1 MKILLVT
8 LLFIPF
14 LGFSQKPNEEIDLSK
29 IHVLIDTEFN
39 DINKAI
45 FKIDD
50 VVYPP
55 SVAMSLNSDDF
66 ENVNVIKNDPN
77 FPNGILKIKTKNNI
91 KINPITLKDLVSKYT
106 KLSGNQNIYNVNN
119 QIINEK
125 SNEYLIDENNVLSI
139 TIKEIDKADLKFN
152 YIKIN
157 TKSKENIEDFKKSKL
172 RVKK

>member
-1 MKILLVT
+1 
-8 LLFIPF
+8 
-14 LGFSQKPNEEIDLSK
+14 
-29 IHVLIDTEFN
+29 
-39 DINKAI
+39 
-45 FKIDD
+45 
-50 VVYPP
+50 
-55 SVAMSLNSDDF
+55 MSLNSDDF